1 MFVPSYVPI
10 LISSSDDD
18 SEDENTPLPA
28 HLPPNESFEPELAPV
43 PPLLRWF
50 RSTREVVGD
59 LVCDPSDQPR
69 RRS

>member
-28 HLPPNESFEPELAPV
+28 HLPPNEFIEPELAPAV
-43 PPLLRWF
+43 DTKRWGESIS
-50 RSTREVVGD
+50 STI
-59 LVCDPSDQPR
+59 
-69 RRS
+69 